1 MINIITRRATLW
13 TDQCLKSDF
22 NKKFPHVSTFHCM
35 WFPLFSCQPRN
46 SSHAITATLKVLI
59 KFYFSVTDD
68 DFLIRDS
75 FLIVMML
82 NAHKMLWLTPWNEEV
97 DAWLPQLCYKS
108 AWLSCFGGFF
118 FLWSQPVFSLCQ
130 CWWNTAHRNLTL
142 PYWTIVRRTSKHI
155 LKISKTYLYVTSMS
169 PRATQHLLH
178 LWSIWWEF
186 GFFSSCWELDEK
198 VGITVMSEQTGNER
212 KWVTH
217 RRRHLLM
224 SFSSFY
230 MWLTHLDWIILLCDS
245 NNGHTLQINF
255 PFYSHWL
262 ETIGWGHRAER
273 EPRAVFL

>member
-68 DFLIRDS
+68 DFSIRDS

-118 FLWSQPVFSLCQ
+118 FLWSQPVFSLYFSVPVLMEHSSQ
-130 CWWNTAHRNLTL
+130 EFDAA
-142 PYWTIVRRTSKHI
+142 I
-155 LKISKTYLYVTSMS
+155 LDHCEKNIKAYFKNKQNISLCNINV
-169 PRATQHLLH
+169 
-178 LWSIWWEF
+178 
-186 GFFSSCWELDEK
+186 SSCHPTFITFMEHMVRVWLLLFLLRVRWEGWYHCH
-198 VGITVMSEQTGNER
+198 VGTDR
-212 KWVTH
+212 KWEE
-217 RRRHLLM
+217 M
-224 SFSSFY
+224 S
-230 MWLTHLDWIILLCDS
+230 DS
-245 NNGHTLQINF
+245 QAPA
-255 PFYSHWL
+255 PFDV
-262 ETIGWGHRAER
+262 I
-273 EPRAVFL
+273 F